1 MSNFAPTM
9 NQIGSMSLSSKLGS
23 VAKLYFN
30 WDRLSR
36 KDLTRTGEHM
46 ITWISKVVSLTT
58 LLARQ
63 RNQGY
68 W

>member
-30 WDRLSR
+30 WDRLIL
-36 KDLTRTGEHM
+36 KDLTRTSERR
-46 ITWISKVVSLTT
+46 ITWISKVVSWTT
-58 LLARQ
+58 L
-63 RNQGY
+63 
-68 W
+68 